1 VNYYWRWRNF
11 QTSFRPQLRLT
22 GDLPDYQHIT
32 SPVVQPDGSVEFK
45 QVSQMKTS
53 ANLALSQSIPLLGTS
68 IYAASSLYRIQDFNN
83 RTVGYSGSP
92 FYVGFV
98 QPVFAYNSLKWAKK
112 TEPLVYEEAQKQFV
126 ESVERISLTATSL
139 FFRYLKIQTN
149 YILAESNLKNSRDNL
164 EIAKVKQDLGEISEN
179 DFSRIQLSVLN
190 ARKALSKARI
200 DLKNADFE
208 LKSYIGLEQ
217 DYDIQLIIPLEMYLF
232 EINPDKALEEA
243 LANRKET
250 PQFVRR
256 LLEAD
261 RELVRAK
268 RNGFSATLRGSY
280 GLSNSADDIP
290 GIYDT
295 AEKQRLVKMSLSIPV
310 LDWGRSASRVKLAE
324 SRRDLVLYDV
334 EQDRRDFDRE
344 VVVQVEQFNLLKD
357 QMITAEEADK
367 VAENGYLI
375 ALKKF
380 QNGEISITDLN
391 ISLEER
397 ESAKRDY
404 IASIETYWESYYMI
418 RILTLYDFESD
429 QKIFYENP
437 MMGGR

>member
-1 VNYYWRWRNF
+1 
-11 QTSFRPQLRLT
+11 
-22 GDLPDYQHIT
+22 
-32 SPVVQPDGSVEFK
+32 
-45 QVSQMKTS
+45 
-53 ANLALSQSIPLLGTS
+53 
-68 IYAASSLYRIQDFNN
+68 LYRIQDFNN
-83 RTVGYSGSP
+83 NDVGYSGSP

-112 TEPLVYEEAQKQFV
+112 TEPLVYEESQKQFI
-126 ESVERISLTATSL
+126 ESVERISLMATNL
-139 FFRYLKIQTN
+139 FFRYLMIQTN
-149 YILAESNLKNSRDNL
+149 FTLAESNLKNSRDNL
-164 EIAKVKQDLGEISEN
+164 EIAKVKQELGEISEN
-179 DFSRIQLSVLN
+179 DFSRIELSVLN
-190 ARKALSKARI
+190 AQKALSKARI

-208 LKSYIGLEQ
+208 LKSYIGLDQ
-217 DYDIQLIIPLEMYLF
+217 DYEIELIIPLDMFLF
-232 EINPDKALEEA
+232 EINPEQALEEA

-250 PQFVRR
+250 PQFIRR

-261 RELVRAK
+261 RELLRAK
-268 RNGFSATLRGSY
+268 RNGFNATLRGSY

-290 GIYDT
+290 GIYEA
-295 AEKQRLVKMSLSIPV
+295 AEKQRLVRMSLSIPV

-334 EQDRRDFDRE
+334 EQDRRDFNRE

-404 IASIETYWESYYMI
+404 IASIETYWESYFMI
-418 RILTLYDFESD
+418 RILTLYDFELN
-429 QKIFYENP
+429 QKIMYSNP
-437 MMGGR
+437 MLGGR